1 MFHSARLKLTFWY
14 LVIITF
20 ICVIFSLVIFSGINS
35 ELSRFEHL
43 HQLRIEREENGLPS
57 PIFPRR
63 IAYIDPDMI
72 AETRQ
77 RITIVLILINLGIIS
92 ISGGFSY
99 LLAGKT
105 LQPIQEMVDEQNR
118 FIGDASHELRT
129 PLTALKTSME
139 VSLRNKD
146 MTVNQ
151 TKEILRDGLSEVND
165 LKTLTDNLLLLT
177 QYQKANGNTIFEN
190 IMLSDILNNAR
201 KKTAPLSKQKN
212 IKIDANHINH
222 YIYGNEQSL
231 LELFIILL
239 DNAIKYSPA
248 KSTILISAE
257 KSDGFILVKIKDKG
271 VGIAQKD
278 IPYIFD
284 RFYRADLSRT
294 KNTTIGFGLGLS
306 IAKRIMELHNGKID
320 AESKPGLGTTF
331 IIQIPAK
338 KV

>member
-14 LVIITF
+14 LIIITL
-20 ICVIFSLVIFSGINS
+20 ISVIFSLVIFSGINS

-63 IAYIDPDMI
+63 ITYIDPDMI

-99 LLAGKT
+99 FLAGRT
-105 LQPIQEMVDEQNR
+105 LRPIQEMVDEQNR

-139 VSLRNKD
+139 VSLRNKN
-146 MTVNQ
+146 MTVDLARETLQ
-151 TKEILRDGLSEVND
+151 DDLSEVND
-165 LKTLTDNLLLLT
+165 LQTLTDNLLLLT
-177 QYQKANGNTIFEN
+177 QYQKTNGNIIFES
-190 IMLSDILNNAR
+190 IMLSDILNEA
-201 KKTAPLSKQKN
+201 KKKIAHLSSPKN
-212 IKIDANHINH
+212 IKIVTNHINYH
-222 YIYGNEQSL
+222 VYGNLQSL

-239 DNAIKYSPA
+239 DNAIKYSPN

-257 KSDGFILVKIKDKG
+257 KSDGFITVKIKDKG
-271 VGIAQKD
+271 IGIPEKD
-278 IPYIFD
+278 IPFIFD

-294 KNTTIGFGLGLS
+294 KNISSSFGLGLS
-306 IAKRIMELHNGKID
+306 IAKRIIELHNGRID
-320 AESKPGLGTTF
+320 AESKPGIGTTF

-338 KV
+338 K